1 MELGKLEK
9 VELRDI
15 WKHEALDFT
24 KWLAKEENIAILSK
38 ELGIDID
45 VLETEMN
52 VGRYNV
58 DIFAKDSG
66 SDRKIIIENQLENTN
81 HDHLGKLL
89 VYSAGLDANIAIWI
103 VKDVNEEHK
112 QAVEWLNE
120 NTFDNINIFLVKV
133 ELWKIGNSLVAPKFQ
148 IVCEPNN
155 WTKLLREKSYD
166 DISGVKL
173 ENLNFWRGFVDYS
186 KSIDKTFIT
195 QKPSTHNWY
204 VIRVGSSDYKIS
216 LLYNVN
222 LDMVK
227 CQFIVLNKDIYKELV
242 EVKDKIDLEIPNL
255 EWDYLEDRKIDK
267 ISLSYNNVSSDLDN
281 SYSWLLENAIKFKE
295 VFLKYLNK

>member
-24 KWLAKEENIAILSK
+24 KWLAKEENIALLSK
-38 ELGIDID
+38 ELGIDIE

-58 DIFAKDSG
+58 DIFAKDSQ

-81 HDHLGKLL
+81 HDHLGKVL

-112 QAVEWLNE
+112 QAIEWLNE

-148 IVCEPNN
+148 VVCEPNN

-166 DISGVKL
+166 DVSGIKL
-173 ENLNFWRGFVDYS
+173 ENLNYWRGFVDYS

-216 LLYNVN
+216 LLYNAN
-222 LDMVK
+222 LNSAK
-227 CQFIVLNKDIYKELV
+227 CQFIVLNKEIYKEL
-242 EVKDKIDLEIPNL
+242 ENVKEKINQDIPNL

-267 ISLSYNNVSSDLDN
+267 ISLNYNNVSEDVES
-281 SYSWLLENAIKFKE
+281 SYKWLLDNAIKFKE
-295 VFLKYLNK
+295 VFLRYLNK

>member
-38 ELGIDID
+38 ELGIDIE
-45 VLETEMN
+45 VLEIEMN

-58 DIFAKDSG
+58 DIFAKDSQ

-81 HDHLGKLL
+81 HDHLGKVL

-112 QAVEWLNE
+112 QAIEWLNE

-148 IVCEPNN
+148 VVCEPNN

-166 DISGVKL
+166 DVSGIKL
-173 ENLNFWRGFVDYS
+173 ENLNYWRGFVDYS

-216 LLYNVN
+216 LLYNAN
-222 LDMVK
+222 LNSAK
-227 CQFIVLNKDIYKELV
+227 CQFIVLNKEIYKEL
-242 EVKDKIDLEIPNL
+242 ENVKEKINQDIPNL

-267 ISLSYNNVSSDLDN
+267 ISLNYNNVSEDVES
-281 SYSWLLENAIKFKE
+281 SYRWLLDNAIKFKE
-295 VFLKYLNK
+295 VFLRYLNK

>member
-38 ELGIDID
+38 ELGIDIE

-58 DIFAKDSG
+58 DIFAKDSQ

-81 HDHLGKLL
+81 HDHLGKVL

-112 QAVEWLNE
+112 QAIEWLNE

-148 IVCEPNN
+148 VICEPNN

-166 DISGVKL
+166 DVNGIKL
-173 ENLNFWRGFVDYS
+173 ENLNYWRGFVDYS

-216 LLYNVN
+216 LLYNAN
-222 LDMVK
+222 LNSAK
-227 CQFIVLNKDIYKELV
+227 CQFIVLNKEIYKEL
-242 EVKDKIDLEIPNL
+242 ENVKEKINQDIPNL

-267 ISLSYNNVSSDLDN
+267 ISLNYNNVSEDVES
-281 SYSWLLENAIKFKE
+281 SYKWLLDNAIKFKE
-295 VFLKYLNK
+295 VFLRYLNK

>member
-38 ELGIDID
+38 ELGIDIE

-58 DIFAKDSG
+58 DIFAKDSV
-66 SDRKIIIENQLENTN
+66 SDKKIIIENQLENTN

-166 DISGVKL
+166 DISGIKL
-173 ENLNFWRGFVDYS
+173 ENLNYWRGFVDYS

-216 LLYNVN
+216 LLYNAN
-222 LDMVK
+222 LNSVK
-227 CQFIVLNKDIYKELV
+227 CQFIVLNKEIYKEL
-242 EVKDKIDLEIPNL
+242 ENVKDKINLEIPNL
-255 EWDYLEDRKIDK
+255 EWDYLEERKIDK

>member
-1 MELGKLEK
+1 MEK

-24 KWLAKEENIAILSK
+24 KWLAREENIAILSK
-38 ELGIDID
+38 ELGIDIE

-58 DIFAKDSG
+58 DIFAKDSQ

-81 HDHLGKLL
+81 HDHLGKVL

-112 QAVEWLNE
+112 QAIEWLNE

-148 IVCEPNN
+148 IICEPNN
-155 WTKLLREKSYD
+155 WAKILREKSYD

-216 LLYNVN
+216 LLYNAN